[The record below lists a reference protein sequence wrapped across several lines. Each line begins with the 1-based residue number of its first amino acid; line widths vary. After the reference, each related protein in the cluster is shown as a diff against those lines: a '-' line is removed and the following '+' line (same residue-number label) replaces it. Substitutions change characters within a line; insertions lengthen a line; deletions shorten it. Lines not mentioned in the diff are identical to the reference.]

1 MKKLL
6 PLFFWAIYVLSFAQ
20 NGLMS
25 EQTDDATFSSTEELN
40 LLTYPEVIDYTW
52 MENLYDSPLY
62 KNTEELNTYEEF
74 TSDLLK
80 LRLGNLNNRTPFNVE
95 YNAILERFIR
105 LYLNTRKDDISNLMD
120 EAKYYFP
127 IFEEYL
133 DKYNLPLEIKYLA
146 IVESALKPNARSAVG
161 AKGLWQFMYHTGKQF
176 GLKVTSY
183 VDERSDPIK
192 STEAACKYLESLYN
206 TFDDWD
212 LALAAYNSG
221 PGNVSKAIRRSG
233 GLRNY
238 WNIRKY
244 LPAET
249 RGYLPAFYATY
260 YLFEY
265 GKEHDIYAKNSKITF
280 FETDTIHVKKK
291 LTFQKISDVIGI
303 DKDILKKL
311 NPQYKLNIIPLI
323 TEFNVLTL
331 PKNYIGKFVSN
342 ENKIYNIPKD
352 DSKREMSKYITPT
365 PYNSYVVLQGDNL
378 SKIAKSFQITIGQ
391 IKTWNGLETNY
402 LIEGQSLVVSLD
414 KKIYLE
420 KNSPSTG
427 IQAKNS
433 FIKKRS
439 LENNRQVEMY
449 TVKEGDSL
457 FLISKKFPDVTIH
470 QIRNWNNMWNVSYV
484 EPGTLLKI
492 LTETE

>member
-20 NGLMS
+20 NGLLS
-25 EQTDDATFSSTEELN
+25 EQTDDATFSFTEELN

-62 KNTEELNTYEEF
+62 KNTDEKNSYEEF

-105 LYLNTRKDDISNLMD
+105 LYLNTRKDGISNLMD

-146 IVESALKPNARSAVG
+146 IVESALKPNARSAFG
-161 AKGLWQFMYHTGKQF
+161 ATGLWQFMYHTGKQF
-176 GLKVTSY
+176 GLKITSY

-192 STEAACKYLESLYN
+192 STEAACKYLESLYK
-206 TFDDWD
+206 TFNDWD

-280 FETDTIHVKKK
+280 FETDTVHVKKK
-291 LTFQKISDVIGI
+291 LTFQKINEVIGI
-303 DKDILKKL
+303 DKDLLKKL
-311 NPQYKLNIIPLI
+311 NPQYKLNIIPFI
-323 TEFNVLTL
+323 DEFNVLVL

-342 ENKIYNIPKD
+342 ENKIYNLPVD
-352 DSKREMSKYITPT
+352 DSKREVSKYITPT

-378 SKIAKSFQITIGQ
+378 SKIAKSFEITVGQ

-402 LIEGQSLVVSLD
+402 LIEGQSLVVSID

-420 KNSPSTG
+420 KNSPGTR
-427 IQAKNS
+427 IKAKNS
-433 FIKKRS
+433 SIKKS
-439 LENNRQVEMY
+439 TLENNRQVEMY